1 MLVVMDRILSPNVQA
16 HGLFFTVAVVDRAM
30 VGVIKSKTWQAE
42 KQRLPI
48 PFLSGCNIHSAPQ
61 KKKKKVLSSELIY
74 IQCEPS
80 GCEFRK
86 NMNLL
91 VPI

>member
-48 PFLSGCNIHSAPQ
+48 PFCPAATSTQHP
-61 KKKKKVLSSELIY
+61 KKKKSF
-74 IQCEPS
+74 
-80 GCEFRK
+80 EF
-86 NMNLL
+86 
-91 VPI
+91 